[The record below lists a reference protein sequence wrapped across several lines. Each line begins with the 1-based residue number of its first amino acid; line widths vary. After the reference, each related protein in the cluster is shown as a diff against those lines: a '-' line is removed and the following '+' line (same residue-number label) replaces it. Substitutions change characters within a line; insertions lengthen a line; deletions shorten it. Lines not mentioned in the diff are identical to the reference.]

1 MSLSAGVVWW
11 SGGTYVEGAFGR
23 LPLEIVDLI
32 HGFCLRETSAAL
44 RLVCK
49 RFSQGHRWRRCRVR
63 VTVSDVHIGELSRVL
78 CGPALT
84 RLSFAGCRL
93 ISSETLA
100 RVLAATNRLTRL
112 DLSSVVV
119 ARELVWQ
126 LATLVP
132 HLRDLNATF
141 LQPVDR
147 QPWQLR
153 DFCQLQSL
161 TALERLDLP
170 QWHNISF
177 LSDGFAALRAI
188 ACRSM
193 PALDDSPETRAVLP
207 GLTQLTHISLARSG
221 PVQADFAQS
230 IRTLRQLE
238 FIDVSFTT
246 VSDAGVR
253 LLLEQFVA
261 TLTALICNNCRSL
274 LRPFG
279 HVESASELPQLAR
292 VEFSECDLTAGH
304 WMVLAQLTS
313 LRRINANSCQLGNF
327 RVAEFRALTQLTH
340 LSLAGNKLSDDV
352 LWHGLT
358 RLTRLEKVNLLDNFF
373 TDGGV
378 GGMARAW
385 PRLRELNLFGNDE
398 LTERGLFMLNGAL
411 RDAKIVPPFHLTGVA
426 PSSRA

>member
-1 MSLSAGVVWW
+1 MSLSAGVWW

-32 HGFCLRETSAAL
+32 HSFCTRDLSAAL

-49 RFSQGHRWRRCRVR
+49 RFNEGHRWRRCRVR
-63 VTVSDVHIGELSRVL
+63 VSVGDAQVSELSRVL

-84 RLSFAGCRL
+84 RLSFAGCRNV
-93 ISSETLA
+93 SGDALA
-100 RVLAATNRLTRL
+100 RVLAGTNRLTRL
-112 DLSSVVV
+112 DLSGMVVP
-119 ARELVWQ
+119 RELVWQ

-132 HLRDLNATF
+132 HLRDLIAVF

-161 TALERLDLP
+161 TALEKLDLP
-170 QWHNISF
+170 QWRDISF
-177 LSDGFAALRAI
+177 LSAGFTALRAI

-221 PVQADFAQS
+221 PVQVDFAQC

-238 FIDVSFTT
+238 FIDLSFTT

-253 LLLEQFVA
+253 LLLVQFVA
-261 TLTALICNNCRSL
+261 TLTALICNSCRNL

-279 HVESASELPQLAR
+279 HVQSASELPRLER

-313 LRRINANSCQLGNF
+313 LRRINASSCQLGNF

-340 LSLAGNKLSDDV
+340 LSLAGNKLSDEV
-352 LWHGLT
+352 LWSGLT
-358 RLTRLEKVNLLDNFF
+358 RLTRLEKVNLIDNFF
-373 TDGGV
+373 TDAGV
-378 GGMARAW
+378 GGIARTW
-385 PRLRELNLFGNDE
+385 PRVRELNLFGNDE
-398 LTERGLFMLNGAL
+398 LTERGLFMLCGAL
-411 RDAKIVPPFHLTGVA
+411 MDAKIVPPFHLTA
-426 PSSRA
+426 AEPSSRA